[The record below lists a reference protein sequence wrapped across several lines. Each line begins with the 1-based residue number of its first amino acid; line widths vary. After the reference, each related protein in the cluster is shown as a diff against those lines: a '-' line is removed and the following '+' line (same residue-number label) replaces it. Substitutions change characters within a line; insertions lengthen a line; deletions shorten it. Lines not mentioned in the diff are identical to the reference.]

1 MSIKPVIALLL
12 VAIATGVASALTVLT
27 LASGDD
33 EAKTADILAA
43 IENRVTELEA
53 QRALP
58 LARGEQSRQPADQ
71 ATVSVVQVA
80 EPEQRRNNDNFRGAS
95 EFQLLMDD
103 SQDPE
108 VRLARAREL
117 LDSRFPP
124 ARLMAT
130 QTLVELGDEQALD
143 AVRELV
149 AQVANDRR
157 SQRTAEAA
165 IGMLSDAQ
173 GSAVDTQL

>member
-58 LARGEQSRQPADQ
+58 LARGEQSRQPA
-71 ATVSVVQVA
+71 S
-80 EPEQRRNNDNFRGAS
+80 
-95 EFQLLMDD
+95 
-103 SQDPE
+103 
-108 VRLARAREL
+108 RLAA
-117 LDSRFPP
+117 SS
-124 ARLMAT
+124 T
-130 QTLVELGDEQALD
+130 S
-143 AVRELV
+143 
-149 AQVANDRR
+149 AQ
-157 SQRTAEAA
+157 
-165 IGMLSDAQ
+165 
-173 GSAVDTQL
+173 